1 MFFICSRFRLYVLLS
16 SLFVVLWLPLPT
28 LLGPLADHLGPL
40 ADHLG
45 PLAHHLDPL
54 GAFSGR
60 LGLPSARPLAIL
72 TLLYAHLGGPLPQ
85 WTPLGP
91 PRASFWIDF
100 SLNLNQSLTIFG
112 AISHIFGDLCGH
124 IFQFSLTSFLA
135 LHFFAHI
142 YQHGS
147 AECAERLNT
156 AGEPCEHTAVLN
168 RRQSCPIAYLA

>member
-1 MFFICSRFRLYVLLS
+1 MFFVCSRFRSYVLFWLS
-16 SLFVVLWLPLPT
+16 FCRLVAPFGNPFAPLGPPFGPLGPPFGPPATPSWVSEGLLGRAWAPLW
-28 LLGPLADHLGPL
+28 GPLA
-40 ADHLG
+40 A
-45 PLAHHLDPL
+45 
-54 GAFSGR
+54 
-60 LGLPSARPLAIL
+60 L

-100 SLNLNQSLTIFG
+100 GSNLSQCSTIFG

-147 AECAERLNT
+147 AECAERLNKQHYQHEQ
-156 AGEPCEHTAVLN
+156 GP
-168 RRQSCPIAYLA
+168 